1 MKVTYIID
9 SRKVLG
15 LTESRYM
22 TREDLR
28 EKSGLSQGTIG
39 KITRGVSECPC
50 TQRTAFRLAEALGV
64 TVDTFARRA

>member
-1 MKVTYIID
+1 MTVTYIID
-9 SRKVLG
+9 TEKVLD
-15 LTESRYM
+15 LTERRYM
-22 TREDLR
+22 TRADLR
-28 EKSGLSQGTIG
+28 KKSGLSQGTLG